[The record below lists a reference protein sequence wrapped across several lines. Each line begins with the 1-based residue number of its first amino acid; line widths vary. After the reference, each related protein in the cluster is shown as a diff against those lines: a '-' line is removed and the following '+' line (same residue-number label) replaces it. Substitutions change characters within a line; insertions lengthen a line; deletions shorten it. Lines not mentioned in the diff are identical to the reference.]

1 MSRFLA
7 RLLISM
13 VGLWIAMM
21 IVPGMVIFGFGT
33 ILLAAF
39 LLGLVNAVVKPIVLF
54 LTLPLTVVTLGLFL
68 LVINA
73 AMLGLVALILPGF
86 VLAGFGAALLGAIV
100 VTLFSWCASSFLGP
114 RTRS

>member
-7 RLLISM
+7 RLFISM
-13 VGLWIAMM
+13 VGLWIAMT
-21 IVPGMVIFGFGT
+21 IVPGMVISGFGT

-54 LTLPLTVVTLGLFL
+54 LTLPLTVATLGLFL

-73 AMLGLVALILPGF
+73 AMLGIVALLLPGF
-86 VLAGFGAALLGAIV
+86 TLAGFGAALLGAIV
-100 VTLFSWCASSFLGP
+100 VTLFSWWASSFLGP
-114 RTRS
+114 RIRG